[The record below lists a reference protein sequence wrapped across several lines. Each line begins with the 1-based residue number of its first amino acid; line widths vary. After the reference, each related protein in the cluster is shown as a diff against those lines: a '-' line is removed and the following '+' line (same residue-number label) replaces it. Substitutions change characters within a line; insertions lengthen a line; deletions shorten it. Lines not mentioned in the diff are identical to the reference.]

1 MDSDIVNVTLAALAV
16 ALSLNLKLSLAVL
29 RASRSERDIP
39 AAPVV
44 GQPMRALAARTLA
57 PNAPVQL
64 MDKKQATV
72 LLFLDSRCT
81 KCSATLPDVEKMLPT
96 AQQAGLSMW
105 LISQERPW
113 RLRRF
118 LRAPSLL
125 ARVARLDI
133 DAYRSLNPHMSA
145 PSYLF
150 VNHDGVLEA
159 SGMIGDENWLAL
171 RGQLGL
177 HDSKRAA

>member
-1 MDSDIVNVTLAALAV
+1 MDSDIVNVTLAVLAI

-29 RASRSERDIP
+29 RATRSERTIP

-44 GQPMRALAARTLA
+44 GQPMRALTARTLA

-64 MDKKQATV
+64 MDKQATV

-81 KCSATLPDVEKMLPT
+81 KCSATLPDLEHMFPT
-96 AQQAGLSMW
+96 ALQAGLSMW
-105 LISQERPW
+105 LVSQERPW

-118 LRAPSLL
+118 LRAPALL
-125 ARVARLDI
+125 GRVARLDI
-133 DAYRSLNPHMSA
+133 DAYRSLNPLMSA

-159 SGMIGDENWLAL
+159 SGMIGDENWLGL
-171 RGQLGL
+171 RSQLGL
-177 HDSKRAA
+177 HDNRHAA

>member
-1 MDSDIVNVTLAALAV
+1 MDSDIVNLTLAALAV

-29 RASRSERDIP
+29 RAGRSERNLP

-44 GQPMRALAARTLA
+44 GQPMRALAARSLA
-57 PNAPVQL
+57 PNAPVDL
-64 MDKKQATV
+64 MDRQQATV

-81 KCSATLPDVEKMLPT
+81 KCSATLPDLEHMLPA
-96 AQQAGLSMW
+96 AQQAGLTMW
-105 LISQERPW
+105 LVSQERPW

-118 LRAPSLL
+118 LQAPSLR
-125 ARVARLDI
+125 ARVARLDL

-159 SGMIGDENWLAL
+159 SGMIGDENWQGL
-171 RGQLGL
+171 RSQL
-177 HDSKRAA
+177 HDSKQAA